1 MTEEGRRVPPTARIA
16 EFPKTAA
23 DQARWWESHIL
34 EVLHGLPPDAPQGAV
49 PRREFDPR
57 LHSLAERERAKA
69 AELTAAGHRVTA
81 SGIKQRRHRYRRD
94 GLVGL
99 ADGRSAKQLPPFG
112 RIAPAVVEAMRQA
125 IDETGDASSRTIGFI
140 IWRTKQIVASGE
152 DGDGIELPTDRTLYR
167 LFDKL
172 AAGTHATGSATTRRS
187 VHARPAGPFGEV
199 PAVAPGEL
207 MQIDSSPLDVLVR
220 LDDGIAEKVEL
231 TALVDIA
238 SRSITAAVL
247 RPTTKAADASALV
260 ARSITPERVRPGWP
274 ESLRMSRSVLPHRR
288 MLALDERL
296 EHAAA
301 RPVIVPETV
310 VCDHGK
316 VFISHNF
323 RASCRF
329 LGITLQPTHKASPF
343 EKGVIEKTLGSV
355 ATLFAQ
361 FVTGYTGRSVDRR
374 GRHLEDGPLWSLPE
388 LQELL
393 DEWIVAVWQNRPHDT
408 LRDPDAPKRAFSPN
422 EKYTMLLESSGY
434 VPAPLSGEDYVEL
447 LPERWQAINAYGIK
461 INHRTYD
468 SPELNPLR
476 RQRSGVAEKKGLWE
490 IHHDPYDVSRIWVRD
505 RRGENDRWITV
516 FWRHLHRVGVP
527 FGEMAWDHARQQ
539 VPGGNEAQ
547 IADAA
552 ATLLQRAH
560 DGPRDEKN
568 PPAKRSQKDRRVAAR
583 TRATAPGREI
593 PDPPADSEPT
603 DEDTDTSLAKV
614 IPLGLFDPLA
624 NPWRRP

>member
-1 MTEEGRRVPPTARIA
+1 
-16 EFPKTAA
+16 
-23 DQARWWESHIL
+23 
-34 EVLHGLPPDAPQGAV
+34 
-49 PRREFDPR
+49 
-57 LHSLAERERAKA
+57 
-69 AELTAAGHRVTA
+69 
-81 SGIKQRRHRYRRD
+81 
-94 GLVGL
+94 
-99 ADGRSAKQLPPFG
+99 
-112 RIAPAVVEAMRQA
+112 MRQA
-125 IDETGDASSRTIGFI
+125 IAETTDASSRTVRFI
-140 IWRTKQIVASGE
+140 IWRTKQILASGE
-152 DGDGIELPTDRTLYR
+152 DGDGIELPHERTLYR
-167 LFDKL
+167 LFDRL
-172 AAGTHATGSATTRRS
+172 AAGTHTSGSATTRRS
-187 VHARPAGPFGEV
+187 LHARPAGPFGEV
-199 PAVAPGEL
+199 PAIAPSEL

-260 ARSITPERVRPGWP
+260 ARSITPDMMRPGWS
-274 ESLRMSRSVLPHRR
+274 ESLRISRSVLPHRR
-288 MLALDERL
+288 LLALDERL

-316 VFISHNF
+316 LFISNNF

-361 FVTGYTGRSVDRR
+361 FVAGYTGRSVDRR

-393 DEWIVAVWQNRPHDT
+393 DEWIVAVWQNRPHDA

-422 EKYTMLLESSGY
+422 EKYAMLLESSGY
-434 VPAPLSGEDYVEL
+434 APAALSGEDYVEL
-447 LPERWQAINAYGIK
+447 LPERWQAITAYGIK

-476 RQRSGVAEKKGLWE
+476 RQRSGIAEKNGLWE

-505 RRGENDRWITV
+505 RRGDRDRWITV

-527 FGEMAWDHARQQ
+527 FGEMAWDHARQRVQ
-539 VPGGNEAQ
+539 GGNEAQ

-552 ATLLQRAH
+552 AALLQRAH
-560 DGPRDEKN
+560 DGPQDEQG
-568 PPAKRSQKDRRVAAR
+568 PAAKRSQKDRRIAAC
-583 TRATAPGREI
+583 TRATTPGREI
-593 PDPPADSEPT
+593 PDPPADHEPT
-603 DEDTDTSLAKV
+603 DEDTDTSPAKV